1 MHESRI
7 FMQRQQQ
14 ELYGNISLN
23 IEYIIEYLLAVGLSP
38 KVHMDEIPIKIWGR
52 YLPDTLSY
60 RIRRLYQ
67 MPEYSLIDE

>member
-38 KVHMDEIPIKIWGR
+38 TVHMDGR
-52 YLPDTLSY
+52 FESNSTYG
-60 RIRRLYQ
+60 
-67 MPEYSLIDE
+67 

>member
-7 FMQRQQQ
+7 FLQRQEQ

-38 KVHMDEIPIKIWGR
+38 TVHLDEIPIKIWGR

-60 RIRRLYQ
+60 RLRRLYNT
-67 MPEYSLIDE
+67 PEYSLSDE